1 MQAPRP
7 LCFII
12 YLCINACITLF
23 DNSSLEYGLKSESIV
38 PITLH
43 FLSMIVLISW
53 YPVTSVSYTH
63 LTLPTTVGPCGSRW
77 SPYH

>member
-38 PITLH
+38 PITLY
-43 FLSMIVLISW
+43 FLSMIVLITW
-53 YPVTSVSYTH
+53 YPVTFH
-63 LTLPTTVGPCGSRW
+63 INFRMNFPIFLPKVLSGF
-77 SPYH
+77 